1 MEQQNTGM
9 KVLDSL
15 ERAKLG
21 FRVFNM
27 PFNEAEE
34 VIDAYVSQG
43 NYDPASVELFKDQ
56 LDTQR
61 HIQEK
66 GAELLSYQRA
76 DPSPGSQFVHKELA
90 ERARGKSYSFRI
102 KDGQGRERGKP
113 VLTFFIKVT
122 AVLECRNLFFFPVWR
137 TVWLNV
143 LTFFAFA
150 LLYST

>member
-1 MEQQNTGM
+1 MEQQNTGL

-21 FRVFNM
+21 FRVFNL
-27 PFNEAEE
+27 PFDEAEE

-66 GAELLSYQRA
+66 SVELLSTGAQILRLVINA
-76 DPSPGSQFVHKELA
+76 FVKNMPS
-90 ERARGKSYSFRI
+90 
-102 KDGQGRERGKP
+102 
-113 VLTFFIKVT
+113 
-122 AVLECRNLFFFPVWR
+122 
-137 TVWLNV
+137 
-143 LTFFAFA
+143 
-150 LLYST
+150 STGNTSNS

>member
-1 MEQQNTGM
+1 MEQQNTGL

-61 HIQEK
+61 HIQEIS
-66 GAELLSYQRA
+66 AELLSTSAQILRHVV
-76 DPSPGSQFVHKELA
+76 SSV
-90 ERARGKSYSFRI
+90 I
-102 KDGQGRERGKP
+102 KNWP
-113 VLTFFIKVT
+113 VPP
-122 AVLECRNLFFFPVWR
+122 EDN
-137 TVWLNV
+137 
-143 LTFFAFA
+143 
-150 LLYST
+150 SSHS